1 MRSEL
6 NIIVFFLDT
15 TQKGLKDNAMPIV
28 NTDKCGGPKN
38 LTENITPY
46 MMCAGF
52 QKGRHDACQ
61 VSIEKC

>member
-1 MRSEL
+1 
-6 NIIVFFLDT
+6 
-15 TQKGLKDNAMPIV
+15 MPIV